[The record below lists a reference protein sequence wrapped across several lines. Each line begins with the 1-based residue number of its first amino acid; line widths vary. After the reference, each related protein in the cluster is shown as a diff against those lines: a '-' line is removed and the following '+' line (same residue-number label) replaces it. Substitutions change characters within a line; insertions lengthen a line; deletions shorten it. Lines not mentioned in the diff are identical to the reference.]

1 MSQAQNETA
10 LESME
15 NSELLT
21 GSMGKLF
28 WKYALSALVGAMA
41 SCIAV
46 ILDGYFMGNGV
57 GELALAGI
65 SIVITFMS

>member
-28 WKYALSALVGAMA
+28 WKYALSALVGG
-41 SCIAV
+41 
-46 ILDGYFMGNGV
+46 DGLLHRSNIRWIFHG
-57 GELALAGI
+57 
-65 SIVITFMS
+65 